1 MPRRLALSSVTMFVV
16 LDAVVPGLIM
26 PIAIVLTIVVAL
38 LVSLS
43 VAPVVDYLAV
53 VYYAA

>member
-1 MPRRLALSSVTMFVV
+1 MFVV